1 MDPVVSK
8 ISISRPREEVYDY
21 LVDIANH
28 AEFTDHFLTEWRLT
42 RIDTVGEG
50 AGARFRVDAPLN
62 RFPWA
67 DATLSECSRP
77 HRIVETGRTGKFNR
91 IRTLGVYELEP
102 ASGGTTRVRFT
113 LLTEPKTAT
122 DKLFESLGVRGWM
135 KRKLKKSMR
144 RLRSILEEDRER
156 GKRPTLAG
164 GPRKPATGSPF
175 PR

>member
-91 IRTLGVYELEP
+91 IRTRQIWELDEQ
-102 ASGGTTRVRFT
+102 GGGATRVR
-113 LLTEPKTAT
+113 LVVATEPALPS
-122 DKLFESLGVRGWM
+122 DRFLELFAGRGWA
-135 KRKLKKSMR
+135 RRRFGRGLR
-144 RLRSILEEDRER
+144 RLAAILEEGRDRGR
-156 GKRPTLAG
+156 RVTVAG
-164 GPRKPATGSPF
+164 ASACAG
-175 PR
+175 